1 MSVSV
6 PSIAGSFR
14 IGPIASTTLPAIRVS
29 QPFSRAFLCPATH
42 KRSATT
48 PSREATDPRR
58 HSFSRWYLYSYRHW
72 RKYVNPSTNSVGSRS
87 QATQIAIPLS
97 KRAAV
102 AIGYALCPPARKGRR
117 TCSARRSCA
126 GAGSLS
132 LKDRQLLAFDGN
144 THLPANN
151 PLFHIFGNVRR
162 ELC

>member
-72 RKYVNPSTNSVGSRS
+72 RKYVNPSTNSVGSR
-87 QATQIAIPLS
+87 
-97 KRAAV
+97 V
-102 AIGYALCPPARKGRR
+102 AGDADSDSALE
-117 TCSARRSCA
+117 ARRRGGGVADVVGIRC
-126 GAGSLS
+126 GAISG
-132 LKDRQLLAFDGN
+132 
-144 THLPANN
+144 
-151 PLFHIFGNVRR
+151 
-162 ELC
+162 